1 MKWLLQNGKS
11 LAHFRV
17 VSPLGAGGMGEVYLA
32 EDTRLGRRVAL
43 KVLTERFSED
53 EDRLRRFEFEARTVA
68 TLNHPNIIT
77 VYDVGTADTVRFIA
91 TEFVNGDT
99 LRARISAGPVPPPQ
113 AIDIAMQVAGAL
125 AAAHDAGI
133 VHRDLKPENVMIRAD
148 GYVKVLD
155 FGLAKLFEASANL
168 ATDPGE
174 NLHTKTT
181 PGTILG
187 TYSYMSPEQ
196 GRGQAVDHR
205 SDLFSLGVI
214 LSEMLT
220 GTRPFAGSSMID
232 VLLAIVS
239 TQPSPVSKTAAVPP
253 GVDRFVA
260 KALAKDPAGR
270 FQSAAE
276 MMAELRVL
284 GRQAEAALKLTGGQP
299 ASAVEAPR
307 RPVASQRHDSSVGSV
322 AVLPLTNVN

>member
-1 MKWLLQNGKS
+1 MNWLLQNGKS

-32 EDTRLGRRVAL
+32 EDLRLGRRVAL
-43 KVLTERFSED
+43 KVLTEKFGED

-99 LRARISAGPVPPPQ
+99 LRARISAGPVPPSQ
-113 AIDIAMQVAGAL
+113 AIDIALQVAGAL

-155 FGLAKLFEASANL
+155 FGLAKLFEPSANL

-174 NLHTKTT
+174 NLHTETT

-214 LSEMLT
+214 LYEMLT

-232 VLLAIVS
+232 VLLAVVS
-239 TQPSPVSKTAAVPP
+239 TEPPPVSKSGCRA
-253 GVDRFVA
+253 
-260 KALAKDPAGR
+260 AGR
-270 FQSAAE
+270 RSLRHEGSAE
-276 MMAELRVL
+276 EP
-284 GRQAEAALKLTGGQP
+284 GRSLSVGGRDDGRASSAGASGRGGREA
-299 ASAVEAPR
+299 VRWR
-307 RPVASQRHDSSVGSV
+307 RPSAG
-322 AVLPLTNVN
+322 